1 MGGDV
6 DHSGREILM
15 SWYANSSLRFRA
27 IAYVLD
33 IYYLAHAILW
43 HTTRSMKQF
52 KLLLH
57 TLLTQVQT
65 TVAGEIGPRQL

>member
-1 MGGDV
+1 MVRKQFTTVQGN
-6 DHSGREILM
+6 RI
-15 SWYANSSLRFRA
+15 R
-27 IAYVLD
+27 ID
-33 IYYLAHAILW
+33 IYYLAHARLW

-65 TVAGEIGPRQL
+65 TAAGEIGPRQR